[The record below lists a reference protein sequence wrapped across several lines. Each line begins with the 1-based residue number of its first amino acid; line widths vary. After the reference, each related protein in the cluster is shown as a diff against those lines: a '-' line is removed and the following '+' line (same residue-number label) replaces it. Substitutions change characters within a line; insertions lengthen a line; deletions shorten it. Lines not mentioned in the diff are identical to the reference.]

1 MTIKLRISGRNEP
14 LEPFRAR
21 LRGTAEV
28 PLTTDLLHNIE
39 VVHAFDLSP
48 QARAI
53 AKGAP
58 QEVEVEDDDILEIE
72 VDAGLTLW
80 TSAERYKERVELW
93 HPEAVTDRGLELMGL
108 PGPSAADRGVK
119 DWFTGALRVLRLKA
133 DDLAGQLQDPKSW
146 TECIKDLALE
156 QVEKAGAWATAK
168 LLMYLIEKRLTPAP
182 GLYRWSSRDGDA
194 PLDLTKA
201 QLLTADDLPR
211 DKPIL
216 VFIHGTASRTL
227 GSFGA
232 FCDSGA
238 GQEWRTLRDSFG
250 EHIYAFEHRTMSE
263 SPIDNALALVAH
275 LPEGAQVSLVTHSRG
290 GQVGDL
296 LCLNAADLDDA
307 RIDRFKRPDSKF
319 DEADRH
325 DRKQLKRL
333 RDLLQ
338 QKRPRI
344 MRVVRVAC
352 PARGTL
358 LASDNIDEFLSLL
371 TNLIGYIPGVGQS
384 PVYEVIKR
392 VTLEVARNRTD
403 PKLIPGI
410 EAMMPESPLVA
421 LLNGVTGAGGE
432 LGVIAGDIE
441 GGNWLKRIAVF
452 ISDRFI
458 YEQRDNDLVVNTDS
472 MFYGARRG
480 TQEYYVFDQ
489 GSDVSHFKYFQNL
502 HTRIKLVQWL
512 QSSAGQLPDGFTPF
526 APEQVVT
533 PVPMQ
538 RALQIG
544 KDVPRSVVFV
554 LPGIM
559 GSQLERKNDRI
570 WLDYPDLMVGGL
582 GKIKDI
588 DDSTIKVTGLL
599 GEYYDNLCT
608 YLADSHQVL
617 PFAYDW
623 RKSIRAA
630 AAALAR
636 EVGAVLNNTT
646 QPVRFIAHSMGG
658 LVVRRFIADHGDL
671 WSKVCARPGGRF
683 VMLGTPNRG
692 SYSMVESLLGAA
704 RTVRQ
709 LALLDL
715 THDLQRV
722 VDIIGGFPGAL
733 ELLPQKSLSQHGE
746 DAAADWFTEEAWK
759 ALKKANGNCAAVPA
773 ARMLAEAQNS
783 VASLPEHIP
792 HADRVVYVAGSAPMT
807 PCGAK
812 VDQHGRVLLSS
823 TGAGDGRVTHEAGR
837 LPGVV
842 TWYMAAAHGDLA
854 DHKPAFPALVE
865 LLEHGRTTNLS
876 TTPPSLARGEIRDLP
891 YVPQPVLYPT
901 QSELVA
907 GLMGKPVRT
916 YRRRE
921 PVSLSVRV
929 THGDLRYATYPV
941 MVGHYLGDTIVAAES
956 YLDSKLD
963 HALSQR
969 YQLGIYPGALET
981 TAIVQRPTSEL
992 DKRLGIPRGAIVI
1005 GLGRMG
1011 ELGTGTLA
1019 NTVRVGVLQYAL
1031 QTYHSASRTT
1041 REDETLEIGLST
1053 LLLGANSAAEITV
1066 EDSVTVLM
1074 RAVAQANS
1082 ELERAHIPVRIKQL
1096 EIIELFSDAA
1106 TQAAHA
1112 VRMLAPA
1119 VAQSLHVGIDAQPQL
1134 VVGRNGRTRRS
1145 LMPVPGQWR
1154 RWSVTAESVPHP
1166 TTRLPALP
1174 KAMAKHFKACLSD
1187 VGQLDEP
1194 TWRAV
1199 LDCAFADSTDREQPH
1214 LTLRYVAIADRARTE
1229 VREQQRQPELIDR
1242 FVQLSVR
1249 DTRFRMGTARTLCE
1263 LLLPNEIKDSIGQTT
1278 RLVLE
1283 VDAETANYPWELMV
1297 DEGEPLCVKLGFV
1310 RQLRTKQYRAQIRAA
1325 TSRWAYV
1332 VGDPVTSATI
1342 PSLPGAR
1349 AEGRLV
1355 KDLLAS
1361 KNYSVEYNPERPN
1374 ALDVFNR
1381 LFAQPYR
1388 ILHLAGHGYYEAS
1401 TTTDRPARSGMV
1413 LEAGLY
1419 LTAVEIA
1426 QMRHVPDL
1434 VFLNCCHLAKMD
1446 PEAKETN
1453 PVAYNKLAASLSRE
1467 LIEMGVRAVVAAGWV
1482 VDDDAANEF
1491 AKAFYT
1497 AMLDGATFGNA
1508 LQNARRETWN
1518 RFRDSNN
1525 TWGAYQAYG
1534 DPDFRLNTD
1543 VASGEKVDDRPY
1555 ASAEE
1560 VLYDLGS
1567 IQMKS
1572 QEVSNAETKEME
1584 RQLKTSLLQ
1593 ELADLNK
1600 KCPAAWL
1607 AQGAVSSRFARAYG
1621 ELGEF
1626 AIAIEYY
1633 QKALSADG
1641 EDSGANF
1648 SAAEQLAN
1656 LQARLGAKRN
1666 DPEFIKKAIE
1676 RLQHLIAFGKTLE
1689 RLALLGSAYKRLAQ
1703 VEADREGMTAALKQ
1717 SAAYYKEAAETGVQR
1732 GQLDSYHGLNW
1743 ITLEALLGNTLPDAE
1758 SWLARCEAVAVERY
1772 ATSHN
1777 LWDAV
1782 ASPDADIVRRLLRGD
1797 LKAEAVA
1804 FIVAGYRE
1812 VFVTAQATPREQD
1825 SVVGQLNFIQTML
1838 ARLGGDKA
1846 TVDTIEAILRGL
1858 AGEKEEKTSTTAVEV
1873 PRSKSKGE
1881 PEGKNGPKKRTQQ
1894 KPKQ

>member
-1 MTIKLRISGRNEP
+1 MTIQLIIPGRNEP

-21 LRGTAEV
+21 LRGTTEA
-28 PLTTDLLHNIE
+28 PPTTDLLNNIE
-39 VVHAFDLSP
+39 VVHAFDLSQP
-48 QARAI
+48 ARAI

-58 QEVEVEDDDILEIE
+58 QVVEVEDDDILEIE
-72 VDAGLTLW
+72 VDDGLTLW
-80 TSAERYKERVELW
+80 TSARSYQERVALW
-93 HPEAVTDRGLELMGL
+93 HPEAITDRGLELTGL
-108 PGPSAADRGVK
+108 PRPSVADRGVK

-133 DDLAGQLQDPKSW
+133 DDLAEQLKDPKSW
-146 TECIKDLALE
+146 TDCVKDLALG

-182 GLYRWSSRDGDA
+182 GLYRWSSIDA
-194 PLDLTKA
+194 NAPVDLTKA
-201 QLLTADDLPR
+201 QLLSANDLPR

-232 FCDSGA
+232 FCKDDA
-238 GQEWRTLRDSFG
+238 GQEWRTLRASFG

-263 SPIDNALALVAH
+263 SPIDNALALAEC

-296 LCLNAADLDDA
+296 LCLDVANFDDA
-307 RIDRFKRPDSKF
+307 CIDRFKRPGAKL

-325 DRKQLKRL
+325 DRMQLKRL
-333 RDLLQ
+333 RDQLR
-338 QKRPRI
+338 QKHLRI

-392 VTLEVARNRTD
+392 VTLQVVRDRTD
-403 PKLIPGI
+403 PALIPGI

-421 LLNGVTGAGGE
+421 LVNGATGAGGE

-458 YEQRDNDLVVNTDS
+458 YDQRDNDLVVNTDS
-472 MFYGARRG
+472 MFYGARRVE
-480 TQEYYVFDQ
+480 EYYVFDQ
-489 GSDVSHFKYFQNL
+489 GSDVSHFNYFKNAR
-502 HTRIKLVQWL
+502 TRIKLAQWL
-512 QSSAGQLPDGFTPF
+512 QAPAGQFPKGFTPF
-526 APEQVVT
+526 EPEHVE

-538 RALQIG
+538 RTLPIRA
-544 KDVPRSVVFV
+544 DVPRPAVFV

-559 GSQLERKNDRI
+559 GSQLEHKSNCI
-570 WLDYPDLMVGGL
+570 WLDYPDLMLGGL

-588 DDSTIKVTGLL
+588 HDSNIKVTGLL

-623 RKSIRAA
+623 RKSIRDA
-630 AAALAR
+630 AAALAK
-636 EVGAVLNNTT
+636 EVGTVLKKTS

-658 LVVRRFIADHGDL
+658 LVVRRFIADYAKL
-671 WSKVCARPGGRF
+671 WNEVCTRPGSRV

-692 SYSMVESLLGAA
+692 SYAMVESLLGAA
-704 RTVRQ
+704 KTVRQ

-715 THDLQRV
+715 AHDLQRV
-722 VDIIGGFPGAL
+722 LDIIGGFQGAL
-733 ELLPQKSLSQHGE
+733 ELLPQKSLSQQGD
-746 DAAADWFTEEAWK
+746 DAAANWFTEETWK
-759 ALKKANGNCAAVPA
+759 ILKKANGNCAAVPA
-773 ARMLAEAQNS
+773 AKMLADAQNS
-783 VASLPEHIP
+783 VATLPENIP
-792 HADRVVYVAGSAPMT
+792 HADRLVYVAGSAPMT

-812 VDQHGRVLLSS
+812 VDKHGRVVLSS
-823 TGAGDGRVTHEAGR
+823 TAAGDGRVTHEAGK

-842 TWYMAAAHGDLA
+842 TWYMTAAHGELA
-854 DHKPAFPALVE
+854 DYKPAFPALVE
-865 LLEHGRTTNLS
+865 LLEQGKTTNLS
-876 TTPPSLARGEIRDLP
+876 STPPSQARGEIRDLP
-891 YVPQPVLYPT
+891 YAPQPVLYPT
-901 QSELVA
+901 RGELVA
-907 GLMGKPVRT
+907 GLMGKPVRA

-921 PVSLSVRV
+921 PVSLSVCV

-941 MVGHYLGDTIVAAES
+941 MVGHYFGDTIVAAES

-969 YQLGIYPGALET
+969 YQLGIYPGALGT

-992 DKRLGIPRGAIVI
+992 DRRLGIPRGAIVI
-1005 GLGRMG
+1005 GLGQMG
-1011 ELGTGTLA
+1011 ELGTGALA
-1019 NTVRVGVLQYAL
+1019 NAVREGALQYAL

-1041 REDETLEIGLST
+1041 KVDETQGIGLST
-1053 LLLGANSAAEITV
+1053 LLIGAKTAAAITV
-1066 EDSVTVLM
+1066 EDSVTTLM

-1082 ELERAHIPVRIKQL
+1082 ELERAQIPVRINQL
-1096 EIIELFSDAA
+1096 EIIELFIDTA

-1112 VRMLAPA
+1112 ARKLAPA
-1119 VAQSLHVGIDAQPQL
+1119 VAQSLDVLIDAQPEL

-1145 LMPVPGQWR
+1145 FMPAPGQWR
-1154 RWSVTAESVPHP
+1154 RWSVTAESVPQT

-1174 KAMAKHFKACLSD
+1174 KAMAERFKASLSD
-1187 VGQLDEP
+1187 VSQLDEP
-1194 TWRAV
+1194 TWRA
-1199 LDCAFADSTDREQPH
+1199 LLECAFADNMDREQPH
-1214 LTLRYVAIADRARTE
+1214 IALRYVTVADRARTE
-1229 VREQQRQPELIDR
+1229 VSVQQRQPELIDK

-1249 DTRFRMGTARTLCE
+1249 DTQFRLGTARTLCE
-1263 LLLPNEIKDSIGQTT
+1263 LLMPNQIKDSIDQVK

-1283 VDAETANYPWELMV
+1283 VDAETANYPWELLV

-1310 RQLRTKQYRAQIRAA
+1310 RQLRTGHYRAQIRAA
-1325 TSRWAYV
+1325 TSKWAYV
-1332 VGDPVTSATI
+1332 VGDPVTSSTI

-1355 KDLLAS
+1355 ADLLAN
-1361 KNYSVEYNPERPN
+1361 KGYSVEYNPERPN

-1401 TTTDRPARSGMV
+1401 ISADRPARSGMV

-1419 LTAVEIA
+1419 LTAVEIE

-1434 VFLNCCHLAKMD
+1434 VFLNCCHLAKMG
-1446 PEAKETN
+1446 PEAKDSN

-1467 LIEMGVRAVVAAGWV
+1467 LIEMGVRAVVAAGWAV
-1482 VDDDAANEF
+1482 RDDAANGF
-1491 AKAFYT
+1491 AKVFYT
-1497 AMLDGATFGNA
+1497 TMLDGATFGNA
-1508 LQNARRETWN
+1508 LQKARNETWSQ
-1518 RFRDSNN
+1518 FRDCN

-1534 DPDFRLNTD
+1534 DPDFRLNID
-1543 VASGEKVDDRPY
+1543 KISGDAPDGQPY
-1555 ASAEE
+1555 AAADE
-1560 VLYDLGS
+1560 VHYDLGS
-1567 IQMKS
+1567 IWTKS
-1572 QEVSNAETKEME
+1572 QDISNAETKEME
-1584 RQLKTSLLQ
+1584 QQWKASLLQ
-1593 ELADLNK
+1593 ELEELKK
-1600 KCPAAWL
+1600 KCPAEWQT
-1607 AQGAVSSRFARAYG
+1607 QGVMSYKFARAYS

-1626 AIAIEYY
+1626 ETAIDYY
-1633 QKALSADG
+1633 QKALSADE
-1641 EDSGANF
+1641 EDSGVHI

-1656 LQARLGAKRN
+1656 LQARLGGKQN
-1666 DPEFIKKAIE
+1666 DPKLIEKAIE
-1676 RLQHLIAFGKTLE
+1676 GLQHLIAFGKTLE

-1703 VEADREGMTAALKQ
+1703 VLSDRKNMTEALTQAAT
-1717 SAAYYKEAAETGVQR
+1717 YYKDAVETGVER
-1732 GQLDSYHGLNW
+1732 GRFDPYHGLNW
-1743 ITLEALLGNTLPDAE
+1743 ITLETILGNKLPDAE

-1772 ATSHN
+1772 AASRK

-1782 ASPDADIVRRLLRGD
+1782 ASPDANIVRCLLRGELTAD
-1797 LKAEAVA
+1797 TVDT
-1804 FIVAGYRE
+1804 IVTGYRE

-1825 SVVGQLNFIQTML
+1825 SVVGQLKFIQKML
-1838 ARLGGDKA
+1838 EQLGGDDT
-1846 TVDTIEAILRGL
+1846 TVDTIEAILKGL
-1858 AGEKEEKTSTTAVEV
+1858 AGEKEEKTSTSKIQL
-1873 PRSKSKGE
+1873 PRSKPKGE
-1881 PEGKNGPKKRTQQ
+1881 SEGKGGRKKRTQQ
-1894 KPKQ
+1894 KTKQ

>member
-1 MTIKLRISGRNEP
+1 MTIQLLIPGRNEP

-21 LRGTAEV
+21 LRGTAEA
-28 PLTTDLLHNIE
+28 PPTTDLLNNIE
-39 VVHAFDLSP
+39 VVHAFDLSQP
-48 QARAI
+48 ARAT

-58 QEVEVEDDDILEIE
+58 LVVEVEDDDILEIE
-72 VDAGLTLW
+72 VDGGLTLW
-80 TSAERYKERVELW
+80 TSAERYKKRVELW
-93 HPEAVTDRGLELMGL
+93 HPEAISDRGLKLMGL
-108 PGPSAADRGVK
+108 PGPSIADRGVK

-133 DDLAGQLQDPKSW
+133 DDLVEQLKDPRSW
-146 TECIKDLALE
+146 TDCVKDLALE

-182 GLYRWSSRDGDA
+182 GLYRWSSMDA
-194 PLDLTKA
+194 NAPHDLTKA
-201 QLLTADDLPR
+201 QLLMPNDLPR

-232 FCDSGA
+232 FCEGDAS
-238 GQEWRTLRDSFG
+238 QEWRTLRASFG

-263 SPIDNALALVAH
+263 SPIDNALALAEL

-296 LCLNAADLDDA
+296 LCLDVADFDDA
-307 RIDRFKRPDSKF
+307 RIDRFKRPGSKF

-333 RDLLQ
+333 RDQLQ

-392 VTLEVARNRTD
+392 VTLQVVRDRTD
-403 PKLIPGI
+403 PALIPGI

-421 LLNGVTGAGGE
+421 LVNGATGAGGE
-432 LGVIAGDIE
+432 LAVIAGDIE

-452 ISDRFI
+452 VSDRFI

-472 MFYGARRG
+472 MFYGARRAE
-480 TQEYYVFDQ
+480 EYYLFDQ
-489 GSDVSHFKYFQNL
+489 GSDVSHFNYFQNAR
-502 HTRIKLVQWL
+502 TRIKLAQWL
-512 QSSAGQLPDGFTPF
+512 LASAGQPPEGFTPF
-526 APEQVVT
+526 EPEHVQ

-538 RALQIG
+538 RALQIRA
-544 KDVPRSVVFV
+544 DVPRPAVFV

-559 GSQLERKNDRI
+559 GSQLERKNHRV

-582 GKIKDI
+582 GKIEDI
-588 DDSTIKVTGLL
+588 HDSTIKVTGLL
-599 GEYYDNLCT
+599 GEYYDQLCT
-608 YLADSHQVL
+608 YLAGSHQVL

-623 RKSIRAA
+623 RKSIRDA
-630 AAALAR
+630 AAALGK
-636 EVGAVLNNTT
+636 EVRTVLKKTS

-658 LVVRRFIADHGDL
+658 LVVRRFIADHAGL
-671 WSKVCARPGGRF
+671 WDEVCARPGSRV

-704 RTVRQ
+704 ETVRQ

-715 THDLQRV
+715 AHDLQRV
-722 VDIIGGFPGAL
+722 VDIIGGFQGAL
-733 ELLPQKSLSQHGE
+733 ELLPQNSLSRQGE
-746 DAAADWFTEEAWK
+746 DAAADWFTEETWK
-759 ALKKANGNCAAVPA
+759 VLKKANGNCAAVPT
-773 ARMLAEAQNS
+773 ARMLADAQNS
-783 VASLPEHIP
+783 VASLPENIP

-812 VDQHGRVLLSS
+812 VDEHGRVVLSS
-823 TGAGDGRVTHEAGR
+823 TGAGDGRVTHEAGK

-842 TWYMAAAHGDLA
+842 TWYMAAEHGELA
-854 DHKPAFPALVE
+854 AHKPAFPALVE
-865 LLEHGRTTNLS
+865 LLEQGKTTKLS
-876 TTPPSLARGEIRDLP
+876 STPPSLARGEIRDLP
-891 YVPQPVLYPT
+891 YTPQPVLYPT
-901 QSELVA
+901 RGELIA
-907 GLMGKPVRT
+907 GLMGKPVRA

-921 PVSLSVRV
+921 PVSLSVWV

-969 YQLGIYPGALET
+969 YQLGVYPGALGT

-992 DKRLGIPRGAIVI
+992 DIRLGIPRGAIVI

-1011 ELGTGTLA
+1011 ELGTGALE
-1019 NTVRVGVLQYAL
+1019 NTVREGALQYAL
-1031 QTYHSASRTT
+1031 QTYHSAPRAIK
-1041 REDETLEIGLST
+1041 EDKTLEIGLST
-1053 LLLGANSAAEITV
+1053 LLLGANSASKITV

-1082 ELERAHIPVRIKQL
+1082 KLARTHIPVRIKQL
-1096 EIIELFSDAA
+1096 EIIELFIDAA

-1112 VRMLAPA
+1112 ARELASA
-1119 VAQSLHVGIDAQPQL
+1119 VAQSLHVRIDAQPEL

-1145 LMPVPGQWR
+1145 LRSVPGQWR
-1154 RWSVTAESVPHP
+1154 RWSVTAESVPHT

-1174 KAMAKHFKACLSD
+1174 KAMAERFKASLSD
-1187 VGQLDEP
+1187 VSQLDEP
-1194 TWRAV
+1194 TWRVV

-1214 LTLRYVAIADRARTE
+1214 LALRYVATADRARTE
-1229 VREQQRQPELIDR
+1229 VSVQQRQPELIDR

-1249 DTRFRMGTARTLCE
+1249 DTQFRLGTARTLCE
-1263 LLLPNEIKDSIGQTT
+1263 LLLPNQIKDSIGQTT

-1310 RQLRTKQYRAQIRAA
+1310 RQLRTGHYRMQIRSA
-1325 TSRWAYV
+1325 TSKWAYV

-1361 KNYSVEYNPERPN
+1361 KNYSVEYNSERHN

-1401 TTTDRPARSGMV
+1401 TTAGRPARSGMV
-1413 LEAGLY
+1413 LEGGLY

-1426 QMRHVPDL
+1426 QMRHIPDL
-1434 VFLNCCHLAKMD
+1434 VFLNCCHLAKMG

-1467 LIEMGVRAVVAAGWV
+1467 LIEMGVRAVVAAGWA
-1482 VDDDAANEF
+1482 VDDNAANEF
-1491 AKAFYT
+1491 AKSFYT
-1497 AMLDGATFGNA
+1497 AMLYGATFGNA
-1508 LQNARRETWN
+1508 LQKARKETWN
-1518 RFRDSNN
+1518 QFRDRNN

-1543 VASGEKVDDRPY
+1543 ETAGEKVDGQPY

-1567 IQMKS
+1567 IRITS
-1572 QEVSNAETKEME
+1572 QDISNAETKEMK
-1584 RQLKTSLLQ
+1584 QQMKTSLLQ
-1593 ELADLNK
+1593 ELADLK
-1600 KCPAAWL
+1600 DKCSAAWL

-1626 AIAIEYY
+1626 EIAIEYY
-1633 QKALSADG
+1633 RKALSADG
-1641 EDSGANF
+1641 EDSGVLI

-1656 LQARLGAKRN
+1656 LQARLGGDQDAPN
-1666 DPEFIKKAIE
+1666 PELIKEAIE
-1676 RLQHLIAFGKTLE
+1676 RLQHLLAIGSTLE

-1703 VEADREGMTAALKQ
+1703 VKADREGIIAALKQ

-1732 GQLDSYHGLNW
+1732 GQFDPYHGLNW
-1743 ITLEALLGNTLPDAE
+1743 IILETLLGNTLPDAE

-1772 ATSHN
+1772 AASRK

-1804 FIVAGYRE
+1804 SIIAGYHE

-1825 SVVGQLNFIQTML
+1825 SVVGQLKFIKNML
-1838 ARLGGDKA
+1838 KQLGGDDA
-1846 TVDTIEAILRGL
+1846 TVKTIDDILKGL
-1858 AGEKEEKTSTTAVEV
+1858 AGEKEEKTSTTAVEL
-1873 PRSKSKGE
+1873 PRSKPKGE
-1881 PEGKNGPKKRTQQ
+1881 PEGKSGRKKRTQQ
-1894 KPKQ
+1894 KT